1 MTHPERGATLA
12 KWARACVREKLGA
25 EPIAAPDAPWCE
37 ELVATFVTLRWT
49 TGALQGCIGTIRPVR
64 AIVDDVSS
72 NAVAAATRD
81 PRGQTLVLADVDRLE
96 VEVSLLSALDKLP
109 AGTES
114 EMWKHVTPGTHG
126 VVLETPGTRGV
137 LLPAVWDRLSLAE
150 FVAALKQKAGLPPTF
165 WSSDVSLYRFTVEHH
180 VDHARG

>member
-37 ELVATFVTLRWT
+37 ELVATFVTLRWK
-49 TGALQGCIGTIRPVR
+49 TGALQGCIGTIRPIR
-64 AIVDDVSS
+64 AIVDDVAS

-81 PRGQTLVLADVDRLE
+81 TRGQTLVLADVDRLD
-96 VEVSLLSALDKLP
+96 VEVSILSPLEKL
-109 AGTES
+109 AEGSER
-114 EMWKHVTPGTHG
+114 EMWTHVTPGTHG
-126 VVLETPGTRGV
+126 VVLETSATRGV
-137 LLPAVWDRLSLAE
+137 LLPVVWERLSLAE
-150 FVAALKQKAGLPPTF
+150 FAAALKQKAGLPATF
-165 WSSDVSLYRFTVEHH
+165 WSADVSLSRFTVEHH